1 MVPSIAALG
10 RKCAHALIKHGVM
23 EKLCELLVAKH
34 MASPLKLLSLKA
46 VDSLL
51 DFPQGIERFL
61 GWTELQVCRYTMGL
75 YDMCISIRSELAS
88 LAHSL
93 YACIKHY
100 INDCAVMTIC
110 DRLHEKGPF
119 GIRVQFSITAK
130 EV

>member
-10 RKCAHALIKHGVM
+10 RKCAHALIKHGVI

-61 GWTELQVCRYTMGL
+61 GWTKLQVGVVCMLLGKGIGKRWV
-75 YDMCISIRSELAS
+75 
-88 LAHSL
+88 
-93 YACIKHY
+93 Y
-100 INDCAVMTIC
+100 I
-110 DRLHEKGPF
+110 
-119 GIRVQFSITAK
+119 
-130 EV
+130 

>member
-61 GWTELQVCRYTMGL
+61 GWTELQQVQVCVCVCEGGVLFKVCTSCCSTV
-75 YDMCISIRSELAS
+75 D
-88 LAHSL
+88 
-93 YACIKHY
+93 
-100 INDCAVMTIC
+100 
-110 DRLHEKGPF
+110 
-119 GIRVQFSITAK
+119 
-130 EV
+130 

>member
-61 GWTELQVCRYTMGL
+61 GWTEMQVCVWVGVWAGGCVLCTPLVEVML
-75 YDMCISIRSELAS
+75 SSVCVHVHVCI
-88 LAHSL
+88 
-93 YACIKHY
+93 
-100 INDCAVMTIC
+100 
-110 DRLHEKGPF
+110 
-119 GIRVQFSITAK
+119 
-130 EV
+130 